1 MKNESIGA
9 LWINE
14 GQKGEFLAGKITI
27 DGVTTSI
34 VVFKNNYKNAD
45 SHPDYRIF
53 LSNKQ
58 EKKIPQQTKDE
69 EELKSTLK
77 ELEPF

>member
-1 MKNESIGA
+1 MADKKDIGA

-14 GQKGEFLAGKITI
+14 GEKGKFLAGKITI

-34 VVFKNNYKNAD
+34 IVFKNDYKKAD
-45 SHPDYRIF
+45 NHPDYRIF

-58 EKKIPQQTKDE
+58 VGKSPVATTE
-69 EELKSTLK
+69 EDI
-77 ELEPF
+77 EPF

>member
-1 MKNESIGA
+1 MAEKKDIGA

-14 GQKGEFLAGKITI
+14 GKAGKFLAGNITI

-34 VVFKNNYKNAD
+34 VVFKNDYKKAD
-45 SHPDYRIF
+45 NHPDYRIF

-58 EKKIPQQTKDE
+58 AVNSPAAEATEAAE
-69 EELKSTLK
+69 EDPM
-77 ELEPF
+77 PF